1 MPIALSTPDITE
13 LPAVTA
19 ALRDWQQ
26 DDLPLQ
32 FHPGDLGWFH
42 RFGAER
48 TAAATRTWT
57 LDGRIVAVGMA
68 DEPDLIRMTM
78 APDLLADRQLA
89 QQLVADLSNPA
100 QGVLGDG
107 EVFVEVPNGSLVRDV
122 LHERGWRL
130 DEEWTPL
137 SHDLVDL
144 PEPALHVAV
153 VGPELGAVRSDLQRA
168 SFTKSTFTQEGWHA
182 MATGAPYQDARCLI
196 GYDDSGTPV
205 AAVTVWSAG
214 PGKPGLIE
222 PLGVHRDHR
231 GHGHGRAICYAA
243 GMALRDLGS
252 SSMQVCTPSAN
263 VGAVATYVSAG
274 FEQLPLR
281 RDLARKP

>member
-1 MPIALSTPDITE
+1 MPIVLSTPGITD
-13 LPAVTA
+13 LPTVTA
-19 ALRDWQQ
+19 ALREWQR
-26 DDLPLQ
+26 DDVPLQ

-48 TAAATRTWT
+48 TAAATRTWAD
-57 LDGRIVAVGMA
+57 DGRIVAVGMA
-68 DEPDLIRMTM
+68 DEPDLIRLTT
-78 APDLLADRQLA
+78 ALDLAADADLA
-89 QQLVADLSNPA
+89 QQLAADLSDPA
-100 QGVLGDG
+100 RGVLGDG

-122 LHERGWRL
+122 LHGRGWQL

-153 VGPELGAVRSDLQRA
+153 VGPELAGLRSELQRA
-168 SFTKSTFTQEGWHA
+168 SFTKSTFTQDGWHA

-196 GYDDSGTPV
+196 GYDDSGAPV

-231 GHGHGRAICYAA
+231 GHGHGRAICHAA

-263 VGAVATYVSAG
+263 IGAVATYVSAG
-274 FEQLPLR
+274 FEKLPLR
-281 RDLARKP
+281 RDRV

>member
-1 MPIALSTPDITE
+1 MAIVLTTPDVTD
-13 LPAVTA
+13 LATVTA
-19 ALRDWQQ
+19 VLREWQH

-48 TAAATRTWT
+48 TAAATRMWT
-57 LDGRIVAVGMA
+57 SSGRIVAIGMA
-68 DEPDLIRMTM
+68 DEPDLIRMTI
-78 APDLLADRQLA
+78 APDQSADPQLA
-89 QQLVADLSNPA
+89 AQLAGDLSEPDR
-100 QGVLGDG
+100 GVLVEG
-107 EVFVEVPNGSLVRDV
+107 EAYVELPNGVLVRRLLRD
-122 LHERGWRL
+122 RGWQL
-130 DEEWTPL
+130 GEEWTPL
-137 SHDLVDL
+137 RHDLVDL

-153 VGPELGAVRSDLQRA
+153 VDAELAGVRSDLQRA
-168 SFTKSTFTQEGWHA
+168 SFTTSTFTQERWEA
-182 MATGAPYQDARCLI
+182 MASGAPYQDARCLI

-231 GHGHGRAICYAA
+231 GQGHGRAICHAA
-243 GMALRDLGS
+243 GMTLRDLGS

-263 VGAVATYVSAG
+263 VAAVATYLSAG
-274 FEQLPLR
+274 FAKLPLR
-281 RDLARKP
+281 RDLARKS